1 MPNFINEYLAKFTGF
16 WSDRTVSQRIL
27 IGGLA
32 ASVVIAFLLMVFWL
46 NQTDYKVL
54 YTKLYPEDASRV
66 VDILQSTKEPY
77 KIADNGA
84 TILVPAD
91 RVYDLRLKIAGEGA
105 MHGQGIGYEI
115 FDKVQIGQTDF
126 IQRINYQRALQGE
139 LARTISEFPQVERAR
154 VHLVIPAKSLFIEEQ
169 SAPSASVV
177 LKLKDGEKL
186 SDKQIKGVLN
196 LVIMSVEGL
205 KEEHVTI
212 TDMRGQVLYQ
222 PEEDGG
228 LGLNISSSQLQF
240 KAEMENKIEQRI
252 QRLLMPIV
260 GSEKVIAKVNA
271 DLDFRQRT
279 IKTESFDP
287 DSQVARSEQSSG
299 EQTKGTA
306 NVDGGVPEAN
316 FRGDGFTGTAT
327 TQESNRET
335 KTTNYEINKEEQQI
349 IVPVGEL
356 KRLSVA
362 VVVDGT
368 YEKDPDTGKVT
379 YIPRSAA
386 EMERIK
392 ELVRSA
398 VGYDST
404 RGDALEVS
412 NITFGMQDQF
422 GDEGLMR
429 TMLEYAQRLGK
440 PFLNGLLIFLF
451 LILVVRPVVMALI
464 KPRVAEEDLDEMAGL
479 PEGVERLSLDE
490 SDLDEEA
497 LDTARKLENAKAQ
510 ALQLSEKNMDQAVQ
524 VLKSWLK
531 QEAA

>member
-1 MPNFINEYLAKFTGF
+1 MPNFVTEYLNKFQGF
-16 WSDRTVSQRIL
+16 WSDRTVSQRIM

-32 ASVVIAFLLMVFWL
+32 TTVVVAFILMVFWL
-46 NQTDYKVL
+46 NQTEYRVL
-54 YTKLYPEDASRV
+54 YTKLYAEDASRV
-66 VDILQSTKEPY
+66 VSILQSTKEPY
-77 KIADNGA
+77 KIQDNGS

-105 MHGQGIGYEI
+105 LHGQGIGYEI
-115 FDKVQIGQTDF
+115 FDTVQIGQTDF

-154 VHLVIPAKSLFIEEQ
+154 VHLVLPAKSLFIEEQ
-169 SAPSASVV
+169 AEPTASVV
-177 LKLKDGEKL
+177 LKLKEGEKL
-186 SDKQIKGVLN
+186 NDKQVKGVLN
-196 LVIMSVEGL
+196 LVVMSVEGL
-205 KEEHVTI
+205 KPSAVTI

-222 PEEDGG
+222 PEDDA
-228 LGLNISSSQLQF
+228 LGLNISNSQLEY
-240 KAEMENKIEQRI
+240 KAGLETKIEQRI

-260 GSEKVIAKVNA
+260 GPDKVIAKVNA
-271 DLDFRQRT
+271 ELDFRQRT
-279 IKTESFDP
+279 IKTEAYDP
-287 DSQVARSEQSSG
+287 DGQVARSEQTS
-299 EQTKGTA
+299 EENTRGTA

-327 TQESNRET
+327 TQDSTRET
-335 KTTNYEINKEEQQI
+335 RTTNYEINKEEQQI

-368 YEKDPDTGKVT
+368 YEKNAETGEMT
-379 YIPRSAA
+379 YVPRSEA
-386 EMERIK
+386 EMQRIRD
-392 ELVRSA
+392 LVRSA
-398 VGYDST
+398 VGYDEV
-404 RGDALEVS
+404 RGDSLEVS
-412 NITFGMQDQF
+412 NMTFGMQDMF

-464 KPRVAEEDLDEMAGL
+464 KPRVAEEDIEEVAGL
-479 PEGVERLSLDE
+479 PEAGERLAIDD

-497 LDTARKLENAKAQ
+497 LDTARRLENAKAQ

-524 VLKSWLK
+524 VLKTWLK

>member
-1 MPNFINEYLAKFTGF
+1 MTNFATESLEKFTNF
-16 WSDRTVSQRIL
+16 WSDRTVSQQIL

-46 NQTDYKVL
+46 NQTEYKVL
-54 YTKLYPEDASRV
+54 YTKLYAEDASRV
-66 VDILQSTKEPY
+66 VGILQSTKEPY
-77 KIADNGA
+77 KIEDNGA
-84 TILVPAD
+84 TIMVPAD

-115 FDKVQIGQTDF
+115 FDAVQIGQTDF

-154 VHLVIPAKSLFIEEQ
+154 VHLVMPAKSLFIEEQ
-169 SAPSASVV
+169 AEPSASVV
-177 LKLKDGEKL
+177 LKLKEGEKL
-186 SDKQIKGVLN
+186 TEKQVKGVLN
-196 LVIMSVEGL
+196 LVVMSVEGL
-205 KEEHVTI
+205 KGQHVTI

-228 LGLNISSSQLQF
+228 LGLNVSSSQLQY
-240 KAEMENKIEQRI
+240 KAEMESKIEQRI

-260 GSEKVIAKVNA
+260 GTEKVIAKVNA
-271 DLDFRQRT
+271 ELDFRQRT
-279 IKTESFDP
+279 IKTEAYDP
-287 DSQVARSEQSSG
+287 DGQVARSEQSSEETTQG
-299 EQTKGTA
+299 SA

-327 TQESNRET
+327 TQESTRET

-368 YEKDPDTGKVT
+368 YTKNAETGETT
-379 YIPRSAA
+379 YVPRSAE
-386 EMERIK
+386 EMERIT

-398 VGYDST
+398 IGYDST
-404 RGDALEVS
+404 RGDSLEVS
-412 NITFGMQDQF
+412 NMTFGMQDIF

-464 KPRVAEEDLDEMAGL
+464 KPRISEEEIDEMAGL
-479 PEGVERLSLDE
+479 PEGAERLSLDD

-497 LDTARKLENAKAQ
+497 LDAARKLENAKAQ

-524 VLKSWLK
+524 VLKTWLK

>member
-1 MPNFINEYLAKFTGF
+1 MTNFAAEYLGKFTSF

-32 ASVVIAFLLMVFWL
+32 ASVIIAFLLMVFWL

-54 YTKLYPEDASRV
+54 YTKLYAEDASRV
-66 VDILQSTKEPY
+66 VSILQSTKEPY
-77 KIADNGA
+77 KIEDNGA

-91 RVYDLRLKIAGEGA
+91 KVYDLRLKIAGEGA

-115 FDKVQIGQTDF
+115 FDEVQIGQTDF

-154 VHLVIPAKSLFIEEQ
+154 VHLVMPAKSLFIEEQ
-169 SAPSASVV
+169 AEPSASVV
-177 LKLKDGEKL
+177 LKLKEGEKL
-186 SDKQIKGVLN
+186 TEKQVKGVLN
-196 LVIMSVEGL
+196 LVVMSVEGL
-205 KEEHVTI
+205 KGQHVTI

-222 PEEDGG
+222 PEDDGG
-228 LGLNISSSQLQF
+228 LGLNVSSSQLQY
-240 KAEMENKIEQRI
+240 KAEMESKIEQRI

-260 GSEKVIAKVNA
+260 GAEKVIAKVNA
-271 DLDFRQRT
+271 ELDFRQRT
-279 IKTESFDP
+279 IKTEAYDP
-287 DSQVARSEQSSG
+287 DGQVARSEQSS
-299 EQTKGTA
+299 EETTQGTA

-327 TQESNRET
+327 TQESTRET

-362 VVVDGT
+362 VVIDGT
-368 YEKDPDTGKVT
+368 YVKDPETGEST
-379 YIPRSAA
+379 YVPRSAE
-386 EMERIK
+386 EMERIR

-398 VGYDST
+398 IGYDST
-404 RGDALEVS
+404 RGDSLEVS
-412 NITFGMQDQF
+412 NMTFGMQDIF

-464 KPRVAEEDLDEMAGL
+464 KPRISEEEIDEMAGL
-479 PEGVERLSLDE
+479 PEGAERLSLDD

-497 LDTARKLENAKAQ
+497 LDAARKLENAKAQ

-524 VLKSWLK
+524 VLKTWLK

>member
-1 MPNFINEYLAKFTGF
+1 MPNFIAEYLSKFQNF
-16 WSDRTVSQRIL
+16 WTDRTAAQRIM

-32 ASVVIAFLLMVFWL
+32 ATVVIAFILMVFWL
-46 NQTDYKVL
+46 NQTEYRVL
-54 YTKLYPEDASRV
+54 YTKLYSEDASRV
-66 VDILQSTKEPY
+66 VGILQSTKEPY
-77 KIADNGA
+77 KIQDNGS

-91 RVYDLRLKIAGEGA
+91 RVYELRLKIAGEGA
-105 MHGQGIGYEI
+105 LHGQGIGYEI
-115 FDKVQIGQTDF
+115 FDQVQIGQTDF

-139 LARTISEFPQVERAR
+139 LARTISEFPQIERAR
-154 VHLVIPAKSLFIEEQ
+154 VHLVLPAKSLFIEEQ
-169 SAPSASVV
+169 AEPTASVV
-177 LKLKDGEKL
+177 LKLKEGEKL
-186 SDKQIKGVLN
+186 EDKQIKGILN
-196 LVIMSVEGL
+196 LVVMSVEGL
-205 KEEHVTI
+205 KPSTVTI

-222 PEEDGG
+222 PEDDSMGI
-228 LGLNISSSQLQF
+228 NISNSQLEY
-240 KAEMENKIEQRI
+240 KSGLEAKIEQRI

-260 GSEKVIAKVNA
+260 GPDKVIAKVNA

-279 IKTESFDP
+279 IKKEAYDP
-287 DSQVARSEQSSG
+287 DGQVARSEQTS
-299 EQTKGTA
+299 EENTRGTA

-327 TQESNRET
+327 TQDSTRET
-335 KTTNYEINKEEQQI
+335 RTTNYEINKEEQQI

-368 YEKDPDTGKVT
+368 YEKNAETGEMT
-379 YIPRSAA
+379 YVPRSAE
-386 EMERIK
+386 EMQRIR
-392 ELVRSA
+392 ELVRNA
-398 VGYDST
+398 VGYDEV
-404 RGDALEVS
+404 RGDTLEVS
-412 NITFGMQDQF
+412 NMTFGMQDMF

-464 KPRVAEEDLDEMAGL
+464 KPRVAEEDIDEVAGL
-479 PEGVERLSLDE
+479 PEGGERLAIDE

-497 LDTARKLENAKAQ
+497 LDTARRLENAKAQ

-524 VLKSWLK
+524 VLKTWLK

>member
-1 MPNFINEYLAKFTGF
+1 MPNFIAEYLSKFQNF
-16 WSDRTVSQRIL
+16 WSDRTVSQRIM

-32 ASVVIAFLLMVFWL
+32 ATVVIAFILMVFWL
-46 NQTDYKVL
+46 NQTEYRVL
-54 YTKLYPEDASRV
+54 YTKLYAEDASRV
-66 VDILQSTKEPY
+66 VSILQSTKEPY
-77 KIADNGA
+77 KIQDNGS

-91 RVYDLRLKIAGEGA
+91 KVYDLRLKIAGEGA
-105 MHGQGIGYEI
+105 LHGQGIGYEI
-115 FDKVQIGQTDF
+115 FDEVQIGQTDF

-139 LARTISEFPQVERAR
+139 LARTITEFPQVERAR
-154 VHLVIPAKSLFIEEQ
+154 VHLVLPAKSLFIEEQ
-169 SAPSASVV
+169 VDPSASVV
-177 LKLKDGEKL
+177 LKLRDGEKL

-196 LVIMSVEGL
+196 LVVMSVEGL
-205 KEEHVTI
+205 KPAHVTI

-222 PEEDGG
+222 PEDDGG
-228 LGLNISSSQLQF
+228 LGLNITNSQLEY
-240 KAEMENKIEQRI
+240 KSGLESKIEQRI

-260 GSEKVIAKVNA
+260 GPDKVIAKVNA

-279 IKTESFDP
+279 IKKEAFDP
-287 DSQVARSEQSSG
+287 DSQVARSEQTS
-299 EQTKGTA
+299 EETTRGTA

-327 TQESNRET
+327 TQDSSRET
-335 KTTNYEINKEEQQI
+335 RTTNYEINKEEQQI

-362 VVVDGT
+362 VIVDGT
-368 YEKDPDTGKVT
+368 YVKDPETGEMVYT
-379 YIPRSAA
+379 PRSEE
-386 EMERIK
+386 EMQRIR
-392 ELVRSA
+392 ELVSSA
-398 VGYDST
+398 VGYDEV
-404 RGDALEVS
+404 RGDIVEVS
-412 NITFGMQDQF
+412 NMSFGIQDMF

-464 KPRVAEEDLDEMAGL
+464 KPRVSEEEIDEVAGL
-479 PEGVERLSLDE
+479 PEAGDRLAIDE

-497 LDTARKLENAKAQ
+497 LDTARRLENAKAQ

>member
-1 MPNFINEYLAKFTGF
+1 MPNFIAEYLSKFQNF
-16 WSDRTVSQRIL
+16 WTDRTAAQRIM

-32 ASVVIAFLLMVFWL
+32 ATVVIAFILMVFWL
-46 NQTDYKVL
+46 NQTEYRVL
-54 YTKLYPEDASRV
+54 YTKLYSEDASRV
-66 VDILQSTKEPY
+66 VGILQSTKEPY
-77 KIADNGA
+77 KIQDNGS

-91 RVYDLRLKIAGEGA
+91 RVYELRLKIAGEGA
-105 MHGQGIGYEI
+105 LHGQGIGYEI
-115 FDKVQIGQTDF
+115 FDQVQIGQTDF

-139 LARTISEFPQVERAR
+139 LARTISEFPQIERAR
-154 VHLVIPAKSLFIEEQ
+154 VHLVLPAKSLFIEEQ
-169 SAPSASVV
+169 AEPTASVV

-186 SDKQIKGVLN
+186 EDKQIKGILN
-196 LVIMSVEGL
+196 LVVMSVEGL
-205 KEEHVTI
+205 KPSTVTI

-222 PEEDGG
+222 PEDDSMGI
-228 LGLNISSSQLQF
+228 NISNSQLDY
-240 KAEMENKIEQRI
+240 KSGLEAKIEQRI

-260 GSEKVIAKVNA
+260 GPDKVIAKVNA

-279 IKTESFDP
+279 IKKEAYDP
-287 DSQVARSEQSSG
+287 DGQVARSEQTS
-299 EQTKGTA
+299 EENTRGTA

-327 TQESNRET
+327 TQDSTRET
-335 KTTNYEINKEEQQI
+335 RTTNYEINKEEQQI

-368 YEKDPDTGKVT
+368 YEKNAETGEMT
-379 YIPRSAA
+379 YIPRSEE
-386 EMERIK
+386 EMQRIR
-392 ELVRSA
+392 ELVRNA
-398 VGYDST
+398 VGYDDV
-404 RGDALEVS
+404 RGDTLEVS
-412 NITFGMQDQF
+412 NMTFGMQDIF

-464 KPRVAEEDLDEMAGL
+464 KPRVAEEDIDEVAGL
-479 PEGVERLSLDE
+479 PEGGERLAIDD

-497 LDTARKLENAKAQ
+497 LDTARRLENAKAQ

-524 VLKSWLK
+524 VLKTWLK

>member
-1 MPNFINEYLAKFTGF
+1 MPQFLRDILDKFLNF
-16 WSDRTVSQRIL
+16 WSNRTLSQRVL

-32 ASVVIAFLLMVFWL
+32 ATVVIAFLLMVFWL

-54 YTKLYPEDASRV
+54 YTKLYAEDASRV
-66 VDILQSTKEPY
+66 VEILKSTKEPY
-77 KIADNGA
+77 KIEDNGS

-105 MHGQGIGYEI
+105 MHGQGVGYEI
-115 FDKVQIGQTDF
+115 FDEVQIGQTEF

-169 SAPSASVV
+169 AEPSASVV
-177 LKLKDGEKL
+177 LKLKKGSKL
-186 SDKQIKGVLN
+186 EEKQIQGILN
-196 LVIMSVEGL
+196 LVTMSVEGL
-205 KEEHVTI
+205 KPEHITL

-222 PEEDGG
+222 PEEDGMG
-228 LGLNISSSQLQF
+228 LGVSSSQLQY
-240 KAEMENKIEQRI
+240 KSEMENKIEHRI

-260 GSEKVIAKVNA
+260 GPEKVIAKVNA
-271 DLDFRQRT
+271 ELDFRQRT
-279 IKTESFDP
+279 IKKEAYDP
-287 DSQVARSEQSSG
+287 DSQVARSEQTSEESTRG
-299 EQTKGTA
+299 RA
-306 NVDGGVPEAN
+306 NVDGGVPEEN
-316 FRGDGFTGTAT
+316 FRGDGFTGTMT

-335 KTTNYEINKEEQQI
+335 STTNYEINKEEQQI

-362 VVVDGT
+362 VIIDGT
-368 YEKDPDTGKVT
+368 YEKNEETGEVT
-379 YIPRSAA
+379 YVPRSEE
-386 EMERIK
+386 EMQRIR

-398 VGYDST
+398 VGYEDA
-404 RGDALEVS
+404 RGDTIEVS
-412 NITFGMQDQF
+412 NISFGAPDVF
-422 GDEGLMR
+422 GEQGLMR

-451 LILVVRPVVMALI
+451 LVLVVRPVVMALI
-464 KPRVAEEDLDEMAGL
+464 KPRVAEEEVDEMAGL
-479 PEGVERLSLDE
+479 PEAGERLSLSE
-490 SDLDEEA
+490 GEVDEEA

-531 QEAA
+531 QQEAV